1 MPPSSLS
8 RSPAGET
15 PAPGP
20 SAPLVRPFAALRPP
34 PARAAEVAAPPYDV
48 LSSAEARGQAAGKPW
63 SFLHVSKAEIDLPV
77 ETDAYAPEVYQR
89 AGDNL
94 RRMIEAGILR
104 RDPRPGY
111 YIYRLTMGD
120 HVQTGIAVAASVSA
134 YVDGRIKRHELTR
147 PEKEDDRVRQIEAV
161 GAHTG
166 LAFTMHQADAEL
178 GGLID
183 GLACGRPEMSATLD
197 HGVRHDIWPVFESAT
212 VDAISRCF
220 ARIGTLYIADGHH
233 RSAAALRVAQAHRAA
248 NPAHTGDEGY
258 NSFLAVS
265 FPADQVQILDY
276 NRVVKDLN
284 GLSVDDFLA
293 QVARQFEVVPS
304 SRPVKPGGR
313 RSFGMYLAGRWYRL
327 TVRKPPPDHGPIAP
341 RLDISLLSAR
351 LLESIL
357 GIGDPRL
364 DERIDFIGGIRGLKE
379 LEARVDSGDW
389 AVAFSLFPTGVD
401 DLIAVADAGE
411 IMPPKSTWFEPKL
424 ADGLLALPLD

>member
-1 MPPSSLS
+1 MLPSSLS
-8 RSPAGET
+8 QSPAGET
-15 PAPGP
+15 PAPSP
-20 SAPLVRPFAALRPP
+20 SEPIVRPFAALRPP
-34 PARAAEVAAPPYDV
+34 PGRAAEVAAPPYDV
-48 LSSAEARGQAAGKPW
+48 LSSAEARTRAAGKPW
-63 SFLHVSKAEIDLPV
+63 SFLHVSKAEIDLPA
-77 ETDAYAPEVYQR
+77 ETDVYAPEVYQR

-94 RRMIEAGILR
+94 RRMIEAGVLR

-111 YIYRLTMGD
+111 YIYRLILGD

-134 YVDGRIKRHELTR
+134 YADGRIKRHELTR

-166 LAFTMHQADAEL
+166 PVFTMHQADAEL
-178 GGLID
+178 SGLVSGITA
-183 GLACGRPEMSATLD
+183 GPPEMSVLLD
-197 HGVRHDIWPVFESAT
+197 HGVRHDIWPVFETAT
-212 VDAISRCF
+212 IDTISRCF
-220 ARIGTLYIADGHH
+220 ARIGALYIADGHH

-248 NPAHTGDEGY
+248 NPAHGGGELY

-304 SRPVKPGGR
+304 PQPVKPGGR
-313 RSFGMYLAGRWYRL
+313 RAFGMYLAGRWYRL
-327 TVRKPPPDHGPIAP
+327 SLKDAPPDLGPIAA

-351 LLESIL
+351 LLEPIL

-364 DERIDFIGGIRGLKE
+364 DERIDFIGGIRGLGE
-379 LEARVDSGDW
+379 LQARVDSGDW

-401 DLIAVADAGE
+401 DLIAVAEAQE